1 MAAWN
6 DSGCLI
12 SLISFGILCSRCGW
26 FEGEMSRPI
35 LRLQCLIVI

>member
-12 SLISFGILCSRCGW
+12 SVISFGIVFQMRMARGQNEYTTVFNRDLGT
-26 FEGEMSRPI
+26 
-35 LRLQCLIVI
+35 V

>member
-12 SLISFGILCSRCGW
+12 SVISFGIVFHMWMARGYNEYTTVFNRDLGT
-26 FEGEMSRPI
+26 
-35 LRLQCLIVI
+35 V